1 MDVKEKKPGKR
12 PLYVYYIIAIVVI
25 FLLNILVVPMISERS
40 VRKDRLQYVSD
51 KCGRGECHQG

>member
-40 VRKDRLQYVSD
+40 VEKQITVRF
-51 KCGRGECHQG
+51 